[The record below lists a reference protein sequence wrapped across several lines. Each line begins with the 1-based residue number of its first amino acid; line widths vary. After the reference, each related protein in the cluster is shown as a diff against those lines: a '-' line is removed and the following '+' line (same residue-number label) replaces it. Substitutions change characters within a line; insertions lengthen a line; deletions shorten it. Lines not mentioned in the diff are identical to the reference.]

1 MSVET
6 SALVVGCIKLALIA
20 AVIIVACWKGE
31 A

>member
-20 AVIIVACWKGE
+20 AVILAVRWKGE